1 MLGCLAVASV
11 LFINPDSV
19 TQIWGIIHIVH
30 DELEAVK
37 FNTQD

>member
-19 TQIWGIIHIVH
+19 TQTDLRDHSYRAWWVRSC
-30 DELEAVK
+30 EV
-37 FNTQD
+37 